1 MVTPPRRVAA
11 TMLVIGLL
19 LIGCEPDPVGGA
31 GSVSSS
37 APVSGSDSAGASG
50 PELCNLGII
59 AKLLPNDWAVVD
71 KIPLD
76 SQCVVSY
83 RFDVPT
89 GGSKIAPVG
98 GLVYRQDRNRPMDIH
113 AYPLN
118 LPGSPPYL
126 GEHKVGAR
134 VADVLSEVEGSELV
148 IEDTNEDGMIV
159 EASIFSWQPAD
170 KSEESV
176 YESRGWFVGD
186 GGVAVG
192 KDKVTILVRRPGTRS
207 QLADRKV
214 LRPRDKKSYYKKD
227 SAALVDPETVD
238 LVSLVMPADPA
249 TSEYPEKPVLA
260 FYESLPLTDTNK
272 ISSLISPETPVP
284 WLARNGAALGCL
296 TDPQFKVFVQD
307 LDIRKAPAVPLH
319 TDNEKSVITDT
330 VTITALCMLASNG
343 TAIKRTSVISWLVRW
358 EKATDR
364 WQLIQ
369 AKP

>member
-1 MVTPPRRVAA
+1 MVTPPR
-11 TMLVIGLL
+11 LVSAILLAISLL

-31 GSVSSS
+31 ESVSST
-37 APVSGSDSAGASG
+37 PVSGSDSASG
-50 PELCNLGII
+50 SGLELCNLGII
-59 AKLLPNDWAVVD
+59 AKLLPKDWAVVD

-83 RFDVPT
+83 HFDVPT

-98 GLVYRQDRNRPMDIH
+98 GLVYRRDHNRPMDIR

-118 LPGSPPYL
+118 LPGGPPYL
-126 GEHKVGAR
+126 GEHRVGAWI
-134 VADVLSEVEGSELV
+134 ADVLSEVEGSELV
-148 IEDTNEDGMIV
+148 IEDTNEDDIIV
-159 EASIFSWQPAD
+159 EASIFSWRLAD
-170 KSEESV
+170 KPAESV
-176 YESRGWFVGD
+176 YESRGWFLGD
-186 GGVAVG
+186 GGVTVG
-192 KDKVTILVRRPGTRS
+192 KDKVTVLVRRPGTRS

-238 LVSLVMPADPA
+238 LVSLVVPADPA

-260 FYESLPLTDTNK
+260 FYENLPLTDTNK
-272 ISSLISPETPVP
+272 ISSLIGPETSVP
-284 WLARNGAALGCL
+284 WLARNSAALGCL

-307 LDIRKAPAVPLH
+307 LDTRQAPAVPLH
-319 TDNEKSVITDT
+319 TDSGKSVITDT
-330 VTITALCMLASNG
+330 VTVTALCMLNGNG
-343 TAIKRTSVISWLVRW
+343 TVKRTSVISWLVRW
-358 EKATDR
+358 EEATDR